1 MTLNDWEYAATAAAA
16 RLFRSY
22 ERHCVVADEDALF
35 DFLNALHSLGDKISA
50 LGRPNLN
57 PSANFQALRALRN
70 LYHHEGELLHAA
82 RTISAENVPSITSD
96 LATLCL
102 IPDASVERLL
112 ARAKDENERE
122 AIRAKVHRYGSA
134 ANVEPAIFN
143 VMVDAYE
150 LLGTKGI
157 TPDEA
162 TFTRFRDQYDF
173 ETQHGYDHRV
183 TGTLSTH
190 AGSIS
195 SILATLLQAPKRAG

>member
-1 MTLNDWEYAATAAAA
+1 MKLSDTQHAATMAAA

-22 ERHCVVADEDALF
+22 ERHCTTADEDALF
-35 DFLNALHSLGDKISA
+35 DFLNALHSLADKIDA

-57 PSANFQALRALRN
+57 PSNNFQALRALRN
-70 LYHHEGELLHAA
+70 LYHHEAELLQAA
-82 RTISAENVPSITSD
+82 RSISAANVPAISSD

-102 IPDASVERLL
+102 IPDASVERML
-112 ARAKDENERE
+112 ARSKNENERE
-122 AIRAKVHRYGSA
+122 AIRAKIHRYGSA

-150 LLGTKGI
+150 LLGAKGI
-157 TPDEA
+157 TPEDA
-162 TFTRFRDQYDF
+162 TFARFRGQYDF

-183 TGTLSTH
+183 TGTLSAH

-195 SILATLLQAPKRAG
+195 EILATLLQAPKRAD

>member
-1 MTLNDWEYAATAAAA
+1 MTLSDTEYAVATAAA

-22 ERHCVVADEDALF
+22 DRHCVTADDDALF
-35 DFLNALHSLGDKISA
+35 DFLNALHSFGDKIGA

-57 PSANFQALRALRN
+57 PSHNFQALRALRN
-70 LYHHEGELLHAA
+70 LYHHEAELLHAS
-82 RTISAENVPSITSD
+82 RTISAENVPTITSD

-102 IPDASVERLL
+102 IPDSSVERLL
-112 ARAKDENERE
+112 ARARDGNERE
-122 AIRAKVHRYGSA
+122 AIRATVHRYGSA

-150 LLGTKGI
+150 LMSAKGI

-162 TFTRFRDQYDF
+162 TFARFRDQYDF
-173 ETQHGYDHRV
+173 EILHGYNHRV

-195 SILATLLQAPKRAG
+195 NMLATLLQAPERAG